1 MGVIALG
8 VALGTSG
15 LFSILALKAHSA
27 MTSLRANL
35 AMEAF
40 FDPSIPSDDAANVAD
55 RSVKAITGIT
65 RYEFI
70 SKEQA
75 LRDYAKMSGEDVESV
90 LGTNPLPASA
100 KVYLSDPAASS
111 YSAVEKL
118 LRSIPEIRE
127 VRGDLPLLSSMET
140 RSHALDTLAIIFG
153 SLMLASAFFYSL
165 LTSRHGF
172 DTRKD
177 TLHTLDLLGASR
189 SAAVA
194 PIVISSALAGAF
206 GGIVGTLMLYV
217 IHAQILT
224 AMGNAIPI
232 SISRDEFLIALGVLT
247 CSGFFIGM
255 FGALCSA
262 NFSLRHRIRK
272 EREV

>member
-1 MGVIALG
+1 MSILALG

-15 LFSILALKAHSA
+15 LFAMLAWKAHTA

-35 AMEAF
+35 AIEAF
-40 FDPSIPSDDAANVAD
+40 FDPGIASEDASSVAD
-55 RSVKAITGIT
+55 RSVKPIAGIT

-75 LRDYAKMSGEDVESV
+75 LRDYEKMSGEDVESV
-90 LGTNPLPASA
+90 LGMNPLPASVR
-100 KVYLSDPAASS
+100 VYLADPTASS
-111 YSAVEKL
+111 YSVVEKQL
-118 LRSIPEIRE
+118 KSIPEVRE

-140 RSHALDTLAIIFG
+140 RSHALDKLAIIFG
-153 SLMLASAFFYSL
+153 SLMLVSAFFYSL

-189 SAAVA
+189 TSAVA

-206 GGIVGTLMLYV
+206 GGVVGTLLLYV

-224 AMGNAIPI
+224 AMSNAIPI
-232 SISRDEFLIALGVLT
+232 SISRDEFLLALCILT
-247 CSGFFIGM
+247 CLGFFIGTL
-255 FGALCSA
+255 GAIYSA
-262 NFSLRHRIRK
+262 NFSLSKHTSN
-272 EREV
+272 

>member
-1 MGVIALG
+1 MGVLALG

-15 LFSILALKAHSA
+15 LFAMLAWKAHTA
-27 MTSLRANL
+27 IVSLRANL
-35 AMEAF
+35 AIEAF
-40 FDPSIPSDDAANVAD
+40 FDPGISSDDAAAISD
-55 RSVKAITGIT
+55 RSVKPIAGIT

-90 LGTNPLPASA
+90 LGTNPLPASV
-100 KVYLSDPAASS
+100 KVYLADPTASS
-111 YSAVEKL
+111 YSVVEKL
-118 LRSIPEIRE
+118 LKSIPEVRE

-140 RSHALDTLAIIFG
+140 RSHALDTLAIVFG
-153 SLMLASAFFYSL
+153 SLMLVSAFFYAL

-189 SAAVA
+189 TAAIA

-206 GGIVGTLMLYV
+206 GGVAGTLMLYV
-217 IHAQILT
+217 IHSQILT
-224 AMGNAIPI
+224 AMSSAIPL
-232 SISRDEFLIALGVLT
+232 SISGDEYLLALGVLA
-247 CSGFFIGM
+247 CSGFLIGTL
-255 FGALCSA
+255 GALCSA
-262 NFSLRHRIRK
+262 NFSLRFRAAN
-272 EREV
+272 